1 VVWGV
6 DLTTIRGRKV
16 VGEAAVI
23 AESFEVAALLFLL
36 GELAIHPDA
45 QVGAVRVCPWKY
57 PIATH
62 CSFAEPSRADIM
74 SSAKQADLLAT
85 SPD

>member
-1 VVWGV
+1 MFQQLGV
-6 DLTTIRGRKV
+6 LT
-16 VGEAAVI
+16 VGSRQVDHQASII
-23 AESFEVAALLFLL
+23 AEAFDVAALLFLL

-74 SSAKQADLLAT
+74 SSANLAD
-85 SPD
+85 